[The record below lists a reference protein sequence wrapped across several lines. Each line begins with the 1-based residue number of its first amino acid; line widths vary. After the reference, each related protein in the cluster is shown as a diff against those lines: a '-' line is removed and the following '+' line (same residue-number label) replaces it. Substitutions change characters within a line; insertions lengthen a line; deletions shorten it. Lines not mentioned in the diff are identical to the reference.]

1 VTSEQI
7 LDAIDEMSV
16 KDLHELVKALEE
28 KYDVSAQAAVA
39 VAAAPAAGAAAEEG
53 GAGGAATMSVVL
65 TSPGQ
70 QKVQLIKK
78 IKELT
83 GKGLK
88 ECKEL
93 VDNLPA
99 TIKENIPEDEAV
111 ALKGQIEEAG
121 GEVELK

>member
-1 VTSEQI
+1 MTSEKI
-7 LDAIDEMSV
+7 LDAIDEMPV
-16 KDLHELVKALEE
+16 KDLYALVKALEE

-39 VAAAPAAGAAAEEG
+39 VAAAPAAGG
-53 GAGGAATMSVVL
+53 GDDGGGAAALMSVIL

-78 IKELT
+78 IKEIT

-88 ECKEL
+88 ECKEI

-99 TIKENIPEDEAV
+99 VLGENMGEDDAMQ
-111 ALKGQIEEAG
+111 LKAQIEEAG

>member
-1 VTSEQI
+1 MTTADQI

-16 KDLHELVKALEE
+16 KDLHALVKTLEE

-39 VAAAPAAGAAAEEG
+39 VAAAPAAG
-53 GAGGAATMSVVL
+53 GAADDGGGPSTMSVIL
-65 TSPGQ
+65 TNPGQ

-99 TIKENIPEDEAV
+99 PIKEGIPEDEAV
-111 ALKGQIEEAG
+111 QLKSQIEEAG